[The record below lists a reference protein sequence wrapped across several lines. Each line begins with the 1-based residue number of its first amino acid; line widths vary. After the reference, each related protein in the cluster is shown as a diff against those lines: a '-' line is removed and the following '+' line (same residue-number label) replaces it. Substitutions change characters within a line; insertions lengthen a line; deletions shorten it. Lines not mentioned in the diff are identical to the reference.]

1 MLRAS
6 ILHQAAKQSHF
17 IRPSFIMGKKK
28 IKGEYNDFT
37 EDTRYQSNNEIRTTL
52 QSTSTRTRNIS
63 PPASSKPSTQHRNNA
78 SKGKPKK
85 PPLTHFLCL
94 PLVTEIN
101 RPRLHTALDELKRD
115 VQKVTPVPPKAVRP
129 VGTLHLTLGVMSLSP
144 SQIDDATKYLQ
155 DLDVGK
161 LLRGITT
168 QKFAE
173 AAHDTPTVSEGFGAV
188 ENPMTSPSNPALHA
202 DPDKLVLEL
211 RGLLPMQKP
220 RQTSILYA
228 EPSDS
233 SGRLLR
239 FGESLRSSFEERGWV
254 VHDDRPL
261 RLHATVLNTIYAKP
275 KGRGRGNA
283 KSSSKW
289 APVVES
295 KGRDGQI
302 DDADGHSHQLTDG
315 EEQKADEGRS
325 AGHEPDAKS
334 WMRFDAS
341 NLIAAYKDFIWAEDV
356 RIDRVQIC
364 KMGAQKII
372 DETNGEIVDERY
384 EVVAEKTM

>member
-1 MLRAS
+1 MLRPS

-17 IRPSFIMGKKK
+17 IRPSFIMGKKRT
-28 IKGEYNDFT
+28 KGEYNDFT

-52 QSTSTRTRNIS
+52 QSTSTLTRTIS

-94 PLVTEIN
+94 PLVTETN

-115 VQKVTPVPPKAVRP
+115 VQKITPVPPKAVRP

-144 SQIDDATKYLQ
+144 SQLDDATKHLQ

-168 QKFAE
+168 QKIAE

-188 ENPMTSPSNPALHA
+188 QNPMTSPSNPALTA
-202 DPDKLVLEL
+202 DPDRLVIKL
-211 RGLLPMQKP
+211 RGLVPMQKP

-239 FGESLRSSFEERGWV
+239 FGESLRSGFEESGWIV
-254 VHDDRPL
+254 SDDRPL

-275 KGRGRGNA
+275 KGGGRGRGKETPKPA
-283 KSSSKW
+283 TAAEAERDGGEDGMDSHSQQG
-289 APVVES
+289 ADGEVEKAEEERS
-295 KGRDGQI
+295 KGHG
-302 DDADGHSHQLTDG
+302 
-315 EEQKADEGRS
+315 
-325 AGHEPDAKS
+325 PDAKS

-341 NLIAAYKDFIWAEDV
+341 NLIEAYKNFIWAEDV

-364 KMGAQKII
+364 KMGAQKFV
-372 DETNGEIVDERY
+372 DETNGEVVDERY